1 MFQKIKIY
9 LQYGNYFCG
18 IEHTSQN
25 SHDRIYA
32 TILKKKGSKME
43 IERLHDQ
50 ISINDITS
58 KLPKKQ
64 HVFLI
69 INNDNVLTK
78 CIKNQPIEDVKLVYN
93 AFPNI
98 NLDDFFYE
106 VILQQKQCFVS
117 ICRRTYIETL
127 ILEYRKNNISIINIS
142 LGSNI
147 VSSIIEYLDLEYA
160 LTSNTKISID
170 NKTIT
175 SIENT
180 KATDT
185 LNYDVNGLTVRNDYL
200 ISFSGAINSLLSHF
214 QPITNLDVLK
224 QSLRRDYNQSQFYM
238 QFLKFGLVLLL
249 VIVVFNFIA
258 FNHYYSQVD
267 TLQKTFQSNQETKQ
281 RMDELSASVNKSQ
294 KIIEDIL
301 KSSASKSSFYV
312 DAIIQISP
320 NSILLSELN
329 FQPVIKNIKEGVSIE
344 ILNHIILVSGE
355 SNNSELFSKFIN
367 DLEKISWIK
376 KVEVLSYE
384 NSINPISNFSI
395 KLTIHNER

>member
-1 MFQKIKIY
+1 MFQKIKTY

-78 CIKNQPIEDVKLVYN
+78 CIENQPTEEVKLVYN

-106 VILQQKQCFVS
+106 VILQQKQCIVS
-117 ICRRTYIETL
+117 ICRRAYVETL

-147 VSSIIEYLDLEYA
+147 VSSIIEYLNLEYA

-185 LNYDVNGLTVRNDYL
+185 FNYDVNGLTVRNDYL

-224 QSLRRDYNQSQFYM
+224 QSLRRDYNQSQFYI
-238 QFLKFGLVLLL
+238 QFSKFGLVLLL
-249 VIVVFNFIA
+249 VILLFNFLA

-267 TLQKTFQSNQETKQ
+267 ILQKTFQSNQETKQ
-281 RMDELSASVNKSQ
+281 RIDQLSASINKSQ

-301 KSSASKSSFYV
+301 KSSASKSSFYI

-384 NSINPISNFSI
+384 DSINPISNFSI